1 MIRIWKDVF
10 GKWRYV
16 LLAVFIAVFFYSLNI
31 IINSWRAFAIFY
43 SKGGFL
49 WMLNLF
55 FNLFIGFKS
64 IIPGSVELLIVIS
77 ILLGILFA
85 LLVYKAHFGISL
97 KDEEAGVFGGIWAF
111 LAAFFSGCAACGV
124 GIASAFGIGAGILA
138 FLPYKGI
145 ELSAIAIVILVIT
158 ILKTTKNMYVC
169 NVSLSKPKLVKSKD
183 LNKKN
188 KIN

>member
-1 MIRIWKDVF
+1 
-10 GKWRYV
+10 
-16 LLAVFIAVFFYSLNI
+16 
-31 IINSWRAFAIFY
+31 
-43 SKGGFL
+43 
-49 WMLNLF
+49 
-55 FNLFIGFKS
+55 
-64 IIPGSVELLIVIS
+64 
-77 ILLGILFA
+77 
-85 LLVYKAHFGISL
+85 
-97 KDEEAGVFGGIWAF
+97 
-111 LAAFFSGCAACGV
+111 
-124 GIASAFGIGAGILA
+124 LA